1 MDNICQHVTEIMSP
15 CPDTY
20 SEILRQ
26 GIAAVLSIGELSRY
40 FNSIDQDLPK
50 GTLRPVIYGMGYGA
64 IVSTT
69 SMYVA
74 GCIVR
79 YPGTMF
85 GLCTT
90 YYLYRKIR
98 NFRSKA
104 N

>member
-26 GIAAVLSIGELSRY
+26 GIAAVLSSGVILRY
-40 FNSIDQDLPK
+40 IDSVDHDRPS
-50 GTLRPVIYGMGYGA
+50 GTLRPIIYGMGYGA

-69 SMYVA
+69 SIYVS

-85 GLCTT
+85 GLCVT

-98 NFRSKA
+98 HFRSRA